1 MLQKLQYAPKY
12 PSFYKLSISLKT
24 LFIKMEKC
32 FFCFALNKSYFI
44 FGYFGALEHFLE
56 HFLEPSYWFFF
67 GASFLLSL
75 YSLLIN

>member
-1 MLQKLQYAPKY
+1 MSQNEPKS
-12 PSFYKLSISLKT
+12 PRFYKLSISLKT

-44 FGYFGALEHFLE
+44 FGFSGSLAHFLAL
-56 HFLEPSYWFFF
+56 FLEPSYWFFF
-67 GASFLLSL
+67 GASFLSL